1 MTCSCSGLTEIR
13 EALPRK
19 SINIQTRFWGSIS
32 STVAMNSANGP
43 FKSLTASPLVHC
55 LGGNSLPA
63 ASQRSI
69 KSDTNPHGTDL
80 GRLSKLTNLDTPIV
94 LFIFFQGPVWGS
106 NATNIYPEK
115 SGRRS
120 LVNRVTPTRVTSCS
134 GRKVSKPWRRKLRS
148 ASRWAFGL
156 NCKINQGWEVLENF
170 FPAVNKTIKI
180 AYNLWKLK
188 DSFIS
193 THHALKAYLQ

>member
-1 MTCSCSGLTEIR
+1 MRNFSAYSMTCSCSGLTEIR
-13 EALPRK
+13 DVLPRK
-19 SINIQTRFWGSIS
+19 SISTQTRFCGSIS

-43 FKSLTASPLVHC
+43 LKSLTASPLVHC

-106 NATNIYPEK
+106 NATNIYPGK

-156 NCKINQGWEVLENF
+156 NCKINQGWEVLEKF
-170 FPAVNKTIKI
+170 FQRSIR
-180 AYNLWKLK
+180 L
-188 DSFIS
+188 
-193 THHALKAYLQ
+193 